1 MSQHARGV
9 LDTSVVVALEAYV
22 PAQLPVIPVITAVT
36 LAELSAGPLLTNDPA
51 ERAARQ
57 ARLQEVEASF
67 DPLPFDAAAA
77 RAFARVRI
85 ALRMSHKQLK
95 PRAFD
100 ALIAATA
107 LSVELPLYT
116 ANPQD
121 VPDVDGLEVVPL
133 PPPGARDFILT

>member
-1 MSQHARGV
+1 MSSPGRGI
-9 LDTSVVVALEAYV
+9 LDTSVVVALETYD
-22 PAQLPVIPVITAVT
+22 PADLPSVPVITAVT
-36 LAELSAGPLLTNDPA
+36 LAELSAGPLLTDDPG

-77 RAFARVRI
+77 RAFARIRV
-85 ALRMSHKQLK
+85 ALDAAGKQLR

-107 LSVELPLYT
+107 LSVELPLFT
-116 ANPQD
+116 ANPND
-121 VPDVDGLEVVPL
+121 LPAVAGLVVVAL
-133 PPPGARDFILT
+133 PTPPRPG